1 MTTLRVAITL
11 IWVLSFVAGRH
22 LWTVAT
28 PSGIAANSAEFTDQP
43 LPLPRAVVGGSLV
56 EHHDSGERREPEVD
70 LFGNEIE
77 EAIADYRVDLR
88 GTIYERHSPE
98 TAVSRLGSPST

>member
-1 MTTLRVAITL
+1 MTRLRVAIGT
-11 IWVLSFVAGRH
+11 IWVVSFVAGRGW
-22 LWTVAT
+22 LVSPPASANAAT
-28 PSGIAANSAEFTDQP
+28 SAEITAQP
-43 LPLPRAVVGGSLV
+43 SVPVKEVGSEPQVEDGDPL
-56 EHHDSGERREPEVD
+56 EHRDPALD

-98 TAVSRLGSPST
+98 TAVSKLGSPTT